1 MTKTRKMTGK
11 ATIAVLVAGLVG
23 ALGGAVSCGGVSGSD
38 VVNARNQVTTAS
50 CNYYQMCNEIGPG
63 MSAAKTGYDT
73 YQDCTTQVLSQWTSA
88 WPTTT
93 CQGHIDETALG
104 KCIDAINANSTA
116 DCNGLAVL
124 LTLTKCG
131 SGMVC
136 DANVKDAAAG
146 G

>member
-1 MTKTRKMTGK
+1 MTKTRNKAGK
-11 ATIAVLVAGLVG
+11 VAIAVGAVALAA
-23 ALGGAVSCGGVSGSD
+23 ALGGAMSCGGVSGSD
-38 VVNARNQVTTAS
+38 VINARNQATTAS
-50 CNYYQMCNEIGPG
+50 CNYFMMCNEIGPG
-63 MSAAKTGYDT
+63 MSANGNYDT
-73 YQDCTTQVLSQWTSA
+73 YQDCTTKVVADWTSA

-131 SGMVC
+131 SGTVC
-136 DANVKDAAAG
+136 EANVTDGGAG
-146 G
+146 N